1 MCENCKD
8 VLCDYR
14 GKSHTPLECPFLSI
28 AYCGICSSRGH
39 FHTQCPDA
47 AVQRSRKPEFL
58 EQLIPPSLKERYRIQ
73 GACTPL
79 PTAEPLPAKIPP
91 SMWEIP
97 RKAEVVKDFLE
108 KRKVLVT
115 NLRLKIRTSDKDHN
129 ERVLFKLAE
138 SQKAIVVWTKSGK
151 QTEKD
156 EEDAQKPET
165 SEGQPK
171 APPKKITAKTIAC
184 HDACNKKSA

>member
-1 MCENCKD
+1 MCEICKD
-8 VLCDYR
+8 VLFDYR
-14 GKSHTPLECPFLSI
+14 GKPHAPVECAFLSI

-73 GACTPL
+73 GKCTPL
-79 PTAEPLPAKIPP
+79 PSCEPLPAKIPP
-91 SMWEIP
+91 RMWEIP

-115 NLRLKIRTSDKDHN
+115 NLRLKIRANDKDHN
-129 ERVLFKLAE
+129 ERVLLKLAE
-138 SQKAIVVWTKSGK
+138 SQQTIVVWTGKSSK

-156 EEDAQKPET
+156 EEDTQKAEI
-165 SEGQPK
+165 SEEQKEPK
-171 APPKKITAKTIAC
+171 AHPKKNTKKTIASC
-184 HDACNKKSA
+184 